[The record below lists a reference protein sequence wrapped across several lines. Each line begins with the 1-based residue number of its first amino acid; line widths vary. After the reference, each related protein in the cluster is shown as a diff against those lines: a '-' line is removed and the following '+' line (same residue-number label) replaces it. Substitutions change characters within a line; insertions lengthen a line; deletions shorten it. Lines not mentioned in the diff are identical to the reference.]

1 MYRFR
6 QAETKRERLTAQET
20 KRYKNFQSEMSD
32 IFLESLEVE
41 ATRQAAYLFNYGRR
55 FGLVFFCLFVS
66 LFLTNFSFLCLI
78 ALYTFLTPKRLP
90 SQYPASSKYVSAL
103 CIYDFLSFFFF
114 FENPMKVR
122 MPFISL
128 FLEPTECIIL
138 E

>member
-6 QAETKRERLTAQET
+6 QAETRRERLTAQES
-20 KRYKNFQSEMSD
+20 KRDKNFQSEMSD

-41 ATRQAAYLFNYGRR
+41 ATRQAAYLLNYGRR
-55 FGLVFFCLFVS
+55 FGLVFFCLFAS

-78 ALYTFLTPKRLP
+78 ALYTFLTPKPLP
-90 SQYPASSKYVSAL
+90 SQSPASSKHVSAL
-103 CIYDFLSFFFF
+103 YIYDFLLSFF
-114 FENPMKVR
+114 FENSLKVR

-128 FLEPTECIIL
+128 FLEPSECIIS